1 MWWYAAGHDMLREDV
16 GPEIVKRRKRAS
28 LITVLA
34 LLLATLLALV
44 SVYVSLALFVLIA
57 LLSLLPERKGLLS
70 SIQ

>member
-1 MWWYAAGHDMLREDV
+1 MLGEDV
-16 GPEIVKRRKRAS
+16 GSEVVKRRKRAV

-34 LLLATLLALV
+34 LLLATLVAFV